1 MHTRSQKV
9 AAGAGFECSTIR
21 LGDKGLF
28 YLSRTIC
35 RLFSKIHTAHW
46 PERESKAECM
56 CIFEP
61 SSLFAPTLDN
71 ARERR
76 RSCKCHY
83 ARRHTLTD

>member
-35 RLFSKIHTAHW
+35 RLFSKIHTQHRL
-46 PERESKAECM
+46 ERESKAVCVFLSLPLFLLSCM
-56 CIFEP
+56 YV
-61 SSLFAPTLDN
+61 DN
-71 ARERR
+71 ASGGAHANVITPVDTR
-76 RSCKCHY
+76 
-83 ARRHTLTD
+83 

>member
-46 PERESKAECM
+46 PERESKAV
-56 CIFEP
+56 CICVFL
-61 SSLFAPTLDN
+61 SLPLFLLRLSTM
-71 ARERR
+71 RESGGAHANVITPVDTR
-76 RSCKCHY
+76 
-83 ARRHTLTD
+83 